1 MGNIHSKSIPQQYRA
16 ILTVSFFIPQF
27 TLFCVAWKLGERCN
41 VLLTY
46 CNHIV
51 LKILWVT
58 KGRVDKS
65 ILAGKPS
72 VQPYTFFFKMLIGQ
86 REQINVQ
93 KGRGFVF
100 FKVGLWLSV
109 STDSFTYLKIFIWIF
124 CILNQRTQFIMQYC
138 MYFFTIHS

>member
-1 MGNIHSKSIPQQYRA
+1 MYVIDFIPKAFQPFKQNTANKKWETYTPKVFPNNTEPFLQYH
-16 ILTVSFFIPQF
+16 FFIPQF
-27 TLFCVAWKLGERCN
+27 TLFCVAWKLGEHCN

-109 STDSFTYLKIFIWIF
+109 STDSFTYLKIFI
-124 CILNQRTQFIMQYC
+124 
-138 MYFFTIHS
+138 